1 MGSEIYL
8 SLHKRSLLNNLV
20 YPQVL
25 DSGRVH
31 PDSADQE
38 GTTPLMLAAING
50 QARVASLLLKEG
62 ADPNIRQE

>member
-1 MGSEIYL
+1 M
-8 SLHKRSLLNNLV
+8 
-20 YPQVL
+20 L

-62 ADPNIRQE
+62 ADPNIRQEQAKAGAGRGITYLSPCG